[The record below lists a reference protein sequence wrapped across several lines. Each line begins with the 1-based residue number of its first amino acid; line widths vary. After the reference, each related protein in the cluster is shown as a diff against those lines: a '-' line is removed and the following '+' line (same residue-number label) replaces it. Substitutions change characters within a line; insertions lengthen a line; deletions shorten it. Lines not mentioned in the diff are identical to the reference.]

1 MTTLNLKRK
10 HTGIYEV
17 ENEEIL
23 ISISNPYSSDR
34 MGSNAWQLVIEDKT
48 NEDKELV
55 NEWFD
60 TKKEASQFGA
70 RWVIENL

>member
-23 ISISNPYSSDR
+23 ISISNPYSADR
-34 MGSNAWQLVIEDKT
+34 MGSNTWQLVIEDKT
-48 NEDKELV
+48 NEGKELV
-55 NEWFD
+55 NECFD